1 MKIIFFIINFL
12 SIAIYGI
19 SQEKG
24 DSKIIVTISDT
35 TNLYER
41 VRQRLI
47 KADFVIKETGNR
59 DTILTY
65 PRELRTLSGYAVF
78 KAVLNNNQVTFSGTY
93 TMKKQDYFGY
103 EKLSKDTKQIVYYKG
118 YKTWRFLHDIAES
131 FEVIISYQR

>member
-1 MKIIFFIINFL
+1 MKTFIIAIISL
-12 SIAIYGI
+12 SISIHGV

-24 DSKIIVTISDT
+24 DSKIIVTVNDT
-35 TNLYER
+35 TKLFER

-78 KAVLNNNQVTFSGTY
+78 MAVLNNNQVTFSGRY

-131 FEVIISYQR
+131 FEGTLSYQR